1 MLNYLELNVNPKKRK
16 TGDCSTRAL
25 VSCIGIDYNTAL
37 DLQVQE
43 AKKSYYD
50 ITSRQ
55 VTEKVLEK
63 FGYYK
68 MKQPRKDDNT
78 KYKVKEMD
86 QVLTNKDLQ
95 NRVIVNVAHH
105 YVTLRDSNYID
116 IWDSGNRC
124 VGNYFVKVK

>member
-1 MLNYLELNVNPKKRK
+1 MLNYLKLNVNPKKRK

-55 VTEKVLEK
+55 VMEKVLEK

-68 MKQPRKDDNT
+68 MKQPRKLDNT
-78 KYKVKEMD
+78 KYTVKEMD
-86 QVLTNKDLQ
+86 RVLSSRNLQ
-95 NRVIVNVAHH
+95 NGVIVNVAYH

-116 IWDSGNRC
+116 IWDSGNKC
-124 VGNYFVKVK
+124 VGNYYVKN

>member
-95 NRVIVNVAHH
+95 NGVIVNVAHH

-116 IWDSGNRC
+116 IWDSGNKC

>member
-1 MLNYLELNVNPKKRK
+1 MLNYRELNVNPKKRK

-55 VTEKVLEK
+55 VMEKVIEK

-68 MKQPRKDDNT
+68 MKQPRKLDNT
-78 KYKVKEMD
+78 KYMVKEMD
-86 QVLTNKDLQ
+86 RVVSKSDLQ
-95 NRVIVNVAHH
+95 NGVIVNVARH
-105 YVTLRDSNYID
+105 YVALKDTNYID
-116 IWDSGNRC
+116 IWNSGHKC
-124 VGNYFVKVK
+124 VGNYYIKIK